1 MSHDHGNVVPS
12 YMKVFYALLTLTVLT
27 VVAAKMLH
35 FPADWGTPGDVLH
48 VAIGILIAVVKV
60 IAVMYIFM
68 HLKFD
73 SPYLRFFVYVPVFL
87 FIVMSFG
94 LNFLEDWSYIK

>member
-27 VVAAKMLH
+27 VVAAKMH
-35 FPADWGTPGDVLH
+35 FPADWGTPGDILH
-48 VAIGILIAVVKV
+48 VAIGILIAIVKV

-94 LNFLEDWSYIK
+94 LNFLEDWSYVK